1 MTLPMARE
9 LGRAGIRVITLAPG
23 VFNTP
28 MGSHLPKKIAE
39 GL

>member
-23 VFNTP
+23 VLIYFQN
-28 MGSHLPKKIAE
+28 HLKI
-39 GL
+39 GF